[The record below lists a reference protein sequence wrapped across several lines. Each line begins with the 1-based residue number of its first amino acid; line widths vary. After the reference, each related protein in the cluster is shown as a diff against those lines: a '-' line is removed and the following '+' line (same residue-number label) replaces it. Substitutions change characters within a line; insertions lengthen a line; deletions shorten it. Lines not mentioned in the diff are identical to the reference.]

1 MSPSLVY
8 LLVWLC
14 GLIAFVSLLGIIFFW
29 LRKKKNAYIISIIVF
44 IIFTILTAFFAVSY
58 IEPTEVIEIET
69 VT

>member
-29 LRKKKNAYIISIIVF
+29 LRKKKNAYVISIIVF
-44 IIFTILTAFFAVSY
+44 IIFTLLTAFFAVSY
-58 IEPTEVIEIET
+58 SEPGEVVEIET